1 MTSLEGDRGYPRV
14 KPPFPAGVGLW
25 GMPTTINNVETLA
38 NVPVILKL
46 GWEDYSKIG
55 APKHPGTILV
65 GISGHVNKPGIYEV
79 PTGLPILDIIND
91 LGGGVWKNKKLK
103 AVIPGGSSMPIL
115 RADQLDGV
123 MMDNP
128 ALKSAGSSIGTAG
141 IIVMDEDTDI
151 PKMLLRLI
159 KFYHHESC
167 GQCTPCREGCGWLE
181 KILTRVV
188 AGEAS
193 SNDLDLLVD
202 IANNIEG
209 NTICALGDAAAWP
222 TRHTITRLRSE
233 FESIVKPNLELPIL
247 NVVHSLRERLLAHK

>member
-1 MTSLEGDRGYPRV
+1 ME
-14 KPPFPAGVGLW
+14 KQ
-25 GMPTTINNVETLA
+25 
-38 NVPVILKL
+38 
-46 GWEDYSKIG
+46 
-55 APKHPGTILV
+55 
-65 GISGHVNKPGIYEV
+65 
-79 PTGLPILDIIND
+79 
-91 LGGGVWKNKKLK
+91 KLK

-202 IANNIEG
+202 IANNIEE
-209 NTICALGDAAAWP
+209 IQ
-222 TRHTITRLRSE
+222 
-233 FESIVKPNLELPIL
+233 F
-247 NVVHSLRERLLAHK
+247 VH